1 VNDELDDDDAD
12 ESDGEVPDGVA
23 VFPEIPAELTL
34 NPLLLAIVHT
44 VVFLGGSADEIV
56 QPAAADEALGY
67 IAGYLQRLTGPDLQ
81 RTQEDMT
88 ALLAY
93 AKQQNWEKQLQHFL
107 QTFLADLGV
116 GGESES

>member
-1 VNDELDDDDAD
+1 MAEEHDNDE
-12 ESDGEVPDGVA
+12 ESEVPDGAA
-23 VFPEIPAELTL
+23 VFPDIPAELLL
-34 NPLLLAIVHT
+34 NPLLLAVVHT

-81 RTQEDMT
+81 RAQEDMA

-93 AKQQNWEKQLQHFL
+93 AKQQSWEKQLQHFL
-107 QTFLADLGV
+107 ATFLADLGV